1 MHSKEHLIKVERTAR
16 YFTLGEL
23 GQETKTI
30 WIILHGYGQL
40 ASFFI
45 KKFNGIAD
53 NETFVVAPEG
63 ISRFY
68 LDETY
73 TRVGAS
79 WTTRE
84 HKESEAE
91 EYVSYLNDVYSI
103 IKSKTTNDGV
113 KINILGF
120 SQGCAT
126 ALRWLDSCDFVP
138 EKLVLWAGFFNKGI
152 AELIDP
158 QKLKEVDTYYVYGL
172 QDEFL
177 VMYPE
182 ITEAFREKMKLEI
195 NPKIISYNGKHRV
208 DEEQLKALIGS
219 W

>member
-1 MHSKEHLIKVERTAR
+1 MESKEHLVKVERTAR
-16 YFTLGEL
+16 YFTLGNL
-23 GQETKTI
+23 RQETKTI
-30 WIILHGYGQL
+30 WIIFHGYGQL

-45 KKFNGIAD
+45 KKFNDIAD
-53 NETFVVAPEG
+53 DETFVIAPEG

-68 LDETY
+68 LDEKY
-73 TRVGAS
+73 DRVGAS

-91 EYVSYLNDVYSI
+91 EYVNLLNDVYNI
-103 IKSKTTNDGV
+103 IKSQTTNPGV

-126 ALRWLDSCDFVP
+126 ALRWLNGCNFVP
-138 EKLVLWAGFFNKGI
+138 DKLVLWAGFFNKGI
-152 AELIDP
+152 ADLIDP
-158 QKLKEVDTYYVYGL
+158 QKLKDVDTYYLYGL

-177 VMYPE
+177 VLYPE

-195 NPKIISYNGKHRV
+195 NPQIISYNGKHRV
-208 DEEQLKALIGS
+208 DEEQLKALISS